1 MSWSTT
7 WTSLAQDVFL
17 NLLGSLV
24 VFAIGYLVGEAN
36 ADSSLIGKSY
46 TMSPRGLIG

>member
-1 MSWSTT
+1 MSWST

-24 VFAIGYLVGEAN
+24 VFAVGAVQVQDS
-36 ADSSLIGKSY
+36 AD
-46 TMSPRGLIG
+46 RA